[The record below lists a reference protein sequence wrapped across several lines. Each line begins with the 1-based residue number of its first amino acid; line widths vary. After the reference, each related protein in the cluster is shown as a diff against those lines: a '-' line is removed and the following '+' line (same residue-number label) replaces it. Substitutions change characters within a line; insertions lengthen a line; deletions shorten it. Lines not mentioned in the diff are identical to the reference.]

1 MQRFICTMLTLLSIL
16 GTVCAQ
22 HTIRASVGKPFPESV
37 GHLER
42 RFWIDLGKGNR
53 LCLELEDAQ
62 DLAKFTNIDSL
73 LLVFMAD
80 MKPFNDSLSDPLNWH
95 QIDYV
100 TDATG
105 KKKVRFQSFRPTAA
119 SYLLD
124 QAEPTALRLEQDTI
138 QIVLEYP
145 VSSGRSHDGIRQD
158 RLSLYLN
165 DYHELPNYITGG
177 LNGKI
182 RWLQSNMKGYWVRDK
197 NDKKVYRAEKEPTIS
212 APQPA
217 GYVAMVN
224 DYLSS
229 VIQLNVGNY
238 KNYFAPSFGLGI
250 GLHFNREYGSRSFTA
265 LWQPVFLFA
274 TNAQGHVQT
283 YRNEF
288 LVLNISREWKDPQG
302 KHMTNLIPSLSI
314 GRLIRRD
321 GDFFE
326 KNSYRLF
333 IGHLNLLRNNLVL
346 TPGMYFHDF
355 FKGVT
360 PAVNLKIDF

>member
-1 MQRFICTMLTLLSIL
+1 MKRPICTMLTLLSIL

-22 HTIRASVGKPFPESV
+22 HSVRATFGKPFGRSEERI
-37 GHLER
+37 ER

-53 LCLELEDAQ
+53 LCLELEDAR

-73 LLVFMAD
+73 LLVFIAD
-80 MKPFNDSLSDPLNWH
+80 MAPFNDSLTDPLSWH

-100 TDATG
+100 TDAAG
-105 KKKVRFQSFRPTAA
+105 KKKVRLQTFHPTAA

-124 QAEPTALRLEQDTI
+124 QAEPAALRLEQDTI

-145 VSSGRSHDGIRQD
+145 ADEGRRHDGIRQD

-182 RWLQSNMKGYWVRDK
+182 HWLQSNMKGYWVRDK
-197 NDKKVYRAEKEPTIS
+197 NGYRAEKDPTIS

-224 DYLSS
+224 DYLGS

-250 GLHFNREYGSRSFTA
+250 GLHFNGEYGSRSFTA

-274 TNAQGHVQT
+274 TNAQGHAQT

-288 LVLNISREWKDPQG
+288 LTISISREWKDPMN
-302 KHMTNLIPSLSI
+302 KHIINLVPSLSI

-321 GDFFE
+321 GEFFE
-326 KNSYRLF
+326 KNSYNLF
-333 IGHLNLLRNNLVL
+333 IGHINLLRNNLVL
-346 TPGMYFHDF
+346 TPGMYFHEL
-355 FKGVT
+355 FKEVT

>member
-1 MQRFICTMLTLLSIL
+1 MQKFICTMLTLLSIL

-22 HTIRASVGKPFPESV
+22 HKIQASIGKPLFGMSDARY
-37 GHLER
+37 ER
-42 RFWIDLGKGNR
+42 RFWIDLGKGNKV
-53 LCLELEDAQ
+53 CLDLEDAQ
-62 DLAKFTNIDSL
+62 DLAKFTNIDSM
-73 LLVFMAD
+73 LLVFIAD
-80 MKPFNDSLSDPLNWH
+80 MKPFNDSLADPLCWH

-105 KKKVRFQSFRPTAA
+105 RKKVRLQTFHPSAA

-124 QAEPTALRLEQDTI
+124 QAEPAALRVEQDTI
-138 QIVLEYP
+138 QIVFEYP
-145 VSSGRSHDGIRQD
+145 ASAGRRHEGIRQD

-182 RWLQSNMKGYWVRDK
+182 RWLQSNMNGYWVRDK
-197 NDKKVYRAEKEPTIS
+197 NGFRAEKDATIS

-217 GYVAMVN
+217 GYVARVN
-224 DYLSS
+224 DYISS

-250 GLHFNREYGSRSFTA
+250 GLHFNGEYGSRSFTA
-265 LWQPVFLFA
+265 VWQPVFLFA
-274 TNAQGHVQT
+274 TNAQGHAQT

-288 LVLNISREWKDPQG
+288 LVIGVSREWKDELG
-302 KHMTNLIPSLSI
+302 RRMFNLIPSLSI

-326 KNSYRLF
+326 KDSYRLF
-333 IGHLNLLRNNLVL
+333 IGHINLLRNNLVL
-346 TPGMYFHDF
+346 TPGMYFHDL
-355 FKGVT
+355 FKEVT

>member
-1 MQRFICTMLTLLSIL
+1 MLALLSIL

-22 HTIRASVGKPFPESV
+22 HKIQASIGKPLLGMSDEHF
-37 GHLER
+37 ER

-62 DLAKFTNIDSL
+62 DLAKFTNIDSIL
-73 LLVFMAD
+73 MVFIAD
-80 MKPFNDSLSDPLNWH
+80 MAPFNDSLTDPLSWH
-95 QIDYV
+95 HIDYV

-105 KKKVRFQSFRPTAA
+105 KKKVRLQTFHPTAA

-124 QAEPTALRLEQDTI
+124 QAEPAALRLEQDTI
-138 QIVLEYP
+138 GIVLEYP
-145 VSSGRSHDGIRQD
+145 ADKGRRHDGIRQD
-158 RLSLYLN
+158 RLSLFLN

-182 RWLQSNMKGYWVRDK
+182 RWLQSNMNGYWVRDK
-197 NDKKVYRAEKEPTIS
+197 NGFRAEKDATIS

-217 GYVAMVN
+217 GYVAKVN
-224 DYLSS
+224 DYISS
-229 VIQLNVGNY
+229 IIQLNVGNY
-238 KNYFAPSFGLGI
+238 KNYFAPSFALGI
-250 GLHFNREYGSRSFTA
+250 GLHFNRENASRTFSA
-265 LWQPVFLFA
+265 VWQPVFLFA

-288 LVLNISREWKDPQG
+288 LVIGVSRELKDQLG
-302 KHMTNLIPSLSI
+302 RQMFNLIPSLYI

-326 KNSYRLF
+326 KDSYRLF
-333 IGHLNLLRNNLVL
+333 IGHINLLRNNLVL
-346 TPGMYFHDF
+346 TPGMYFHDL

-360 PAVNLKIDF
+360 PAVNIKIEL